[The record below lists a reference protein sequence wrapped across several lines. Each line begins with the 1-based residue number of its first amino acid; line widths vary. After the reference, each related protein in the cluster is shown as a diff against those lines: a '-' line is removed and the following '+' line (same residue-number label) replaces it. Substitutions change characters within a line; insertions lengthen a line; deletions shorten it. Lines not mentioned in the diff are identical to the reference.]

1 MSRAP
6 SRVERRVTLVTG
18 GARSGKSRHAL
29 ELAARRPRPAF
40 VATAEA
46 FDDEMAERI
55 RRHRCEREAGATAFT
70 TVEAPR
76 DPAAA
81 LDALPEGCGAA
92 VVDCLTIWLTNLM
105 VAAGEERP
113 SADPGSYPEIGR
125 LLERLATPPC
135 ELIVVTN
142 EVGWGLVP
150 TTPLGRAFRDLAGTV
165 NQEVAARAGRVVLM
179 VSGLP
184 LVVRQGSGDG
194 GGDG

>member
-1 MSRAP
+1 MSRN
-6 SRVERRVTLVTG
+6 EHRVTLVTG

-40 VATAEA
+40 IATAEA

-55 RRHRCEREAGATAFT
+55 RRHRRERDGGATAFET
-70 TVEAPR
+70 IDAPR
-76 DPAAA
+76 APAAA
-81 LDALPEGCGAA
+81 LDALPDGCGAA

-125 LLERLATPPC
+125 LLERLDEPPC
-135 ELIVVTN
+135 ELILVTN

-165 NQEVAARAGRVVLM
+165 NQQVAARAGRVVLM

-184 LVVRQGSGDG
+184 LVVKPRHGEEERD
-194 GGDG
+194 D